1 MLGGGGGALVPEG
14 RGGVIDVVANVG
26 GHDEVSDGELV
37 ASDELLAVVG
47 EGLLDE
53 GVELVD
59 VGSPGGHGGI
69 LLVRVSEEPGAE
81 EVYLVTPAVDDRVAV
96 AGGLPVIGVVEAVAD
111 AEGVHDGGELSHTD
125 FLGTLLH

>member
-1 MLGGGGGALVPEG
+1 MLGGGGGALDLEG
-14 RGGVIDVVANVG
+14 RGGVLDVVANVG

-59 VGSPGGHGGI
+59 VGSPGGDGGI
-69 LLVRVSEEPGAE
+69 LLVGGSEEPGAE
-81 EVYLVTPAVDDRVAV
+81 EVHLVTPAVDDRVAV
-96 AGGLPVIGVVEAVAD
+96 AGGLPVLGVVEAVAD
-111 AEGVHDGGELSHTD
+111 AE
-125 FLGTLLH
+125 